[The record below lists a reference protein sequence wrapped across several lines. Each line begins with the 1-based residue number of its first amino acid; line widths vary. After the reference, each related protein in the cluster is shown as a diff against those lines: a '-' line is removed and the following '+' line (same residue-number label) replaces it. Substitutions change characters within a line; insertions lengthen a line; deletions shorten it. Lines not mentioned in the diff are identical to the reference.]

1 MTEKNMPLW
10 EVFIR
15 SRTGLA
21 HRHVGSVHAADAEM
35 ALQNARDVYT
45 RRGEGLSVWVVPS
58 PAITASDPADKD
70 TLVRADRVENLP
82 ASDLLRGAGRSRAYV
97 TLFPS
102 PRESGERVASDKVAS
117 RVRGEP
123 RDLPLTRLPR
133 FTRKSTS
140 PRKRGEVKEDEM
152 TETPLF
158 AYTLRLAD
166 NALILGH
173 RVSEWVGHAPVLEED
188 LALGNLAL
196 DLIGQSRSF
205 YTYAGE
211 IEGKGRDEDA
221 LAYLRDAGGYRNVL
235 LVEQPNGDFAQT
247 IVRHLLY
254 SAYAHPYFE
263 ALTRSK
269 DATLA
274 AIAAKAVKEMA
285 YHVRHTAEWT
295 IRLGDGTDE
304 SHRRT
309 QTALDEL
316 WPYTGELFE
325 IDQVE
330 RALIEAGIAV
340 NPSDIRTRWSKTL
353 DEVFED
359 ATLTRP
365 RDGYMQS
372 GGRSG
377 RHSEHL
383 GFILTELQYLQRS
396 HPGAKW

>member
-1 MTEKNMPLW
+1 
-10 EVFIR
+10 
-15 SRTGLA
+15 
-21 HRHVGSVHAADAEM
+21 
-35 ALQNARDVYT
+35 
-45 RRGEGLSVWVVPS
+45 
-58 PAITASDPADKD
+58 
-70 TLVRADRVENLP
+70 
-82 ASDLLRGAGRSRAYV
+82 
-97 TLFPS
+97 
-102 PRESGERVASDKVAS
+102 
-117 RVRGEP
+117 
-123 RDLPLTRLPR
+123 
-133 FTRKSTS
+133 
-140 PRKRGEVKEDEM
+140 M

-173 RVSEWVGHAPVLEED
+173 RVSEWVGHAPMLEED

-211 IEGKGRDEDA
+211 IEGKARDEDA

-263 ALTRSK
+263 TLTRSK

-304 SHRRT
+304 SHRRA
-309 QTALDEL
+309 QTAIEEL

-325 IDQVE
+325 TDQSE

-340 NPSDIRTRWSKTL
+340 NPADIRARWSKTL
-353 DEVFED
+353 DEVFDD
-359 ATLTRP
+359 AALTRP

-377 RHSEHL
+377 RHTEHL

-396 HPGAKW
+396 YPGAKW

>member
-1 MTEKNMPLW
+1 
-10 EVFIR
+10 
-15 SRTGLA
+15 
-21 HRHVGSVHAADAEM
+21 
-35 ALQNARDVYT
+35 
-45 RRGEGLSVWVVPS
+45 
-58 PAITASDPADKD
+58 
-70 TLVRADRVENLP
+70 
-82 ASDLLRGAGRSRAYV
+82 
-97 TLFPS
+97 
-102 PRESGERVASDKVAS
+102 
-117 RVRGEP
+117 
-123 RDLPLTRLPR
+123 
-133 FTRKSTS
+133 
-140 PRKRGEVKEDEM
+140 M

-173 RVSEWVGHAPVLEED
+173 RISEWVGHAPVLEED

-211 IEGKGRDEDA
+211 VEGEGRDEDA

-254 SAYAHPYFE
+254 SAFAHPYFE

-269 DATLA
+269 DAMLA

-285 YHVRHTAEWT
+285 YHLRHSAEWT
-295 IRLGDGTDE
+295 IRLGDGTEE
-304 SHRRT
+304 SHRRM
-309 QTALDEL
+309 QNALDEL

-325 IDQVE
+325 IDQIE
-330 RALIEAGIAV
+330 RALIEAGVAV
-340 NPSDIRTRWSKTL
+340 NPSDIRTRWSNTL

-359 ATLTRP
+359 AGLTRP
-365 RDGYMQS
+365 SDGYMQS

>member
-1 MTEKNMPLW
+1 M
-10 EVFIR
+10 
-15 SRTGLA
+15 
-21 HRHVGSVHAADAEM
+21 
-35 ALQNARDVYT
+35 Q
-45 RRGEGLSVWVVPS
+45 
-58 PAITASDPADKD
+58 
-70 TLVRADRVENLP
+70 
-82 ASDLLRGAGRSRAYV
+82 
-97 TLFPS
+97 
-102 PRESGERVASDKVAS
+102 
-117 RVRGEP
+117 
-123 RDLPLTRLPR
+123 
-133 FTRKSTS
+133 
-140 PRKRGEVKEDEM
+140 

-196 DLIGQSRSF
+196 DLIGQARSF

-221 LAYLRDAGGYRNVL
+221 LAYLRDAGGWRNVL

-254 SAYAHPYFE
+254 SAFAHPYFE
-263 ALTRSK
+263 ELSRSK

-285 YHVRHTAEWT
+285 YHVRHAGEWT

-304 SHRRT
+304 SHRRA
-309 QTALDEL
+309 QHALDEL
-316 WPYTGELFE
+316 WPFTGELFE
-325 IDQVE
+325 VDQIE

-340 NPSDIRTRWSKTL
+340 DPAGIKARWSKTL
-353 DEVFED
+353 DHVLDE
-359 ATLTRP
+359 AALTRP

-383 GFILTELQYLQRS
+383 GYILTELQFLQRTY
-396 HPGAKW
+396 PGAKW